1 MKESS
6 EPSLDNNMSIE
17 KLTTELLTL
26 ERKIILLLNE
36 HKNLKASISDLNAI
50 NNDLQKQV
58 ESKNEQIASFQNQ
71 IKISKIAGSVGAD
84 RGDAS
89 ELKKKIDEYVD
100 EIDRCIAH
108 LSQ

>member
-1 MKESS
+1 
-6 EPSLDNNMSIE
+6 MSTE
-17 KLTTELLTL
+17 KLSTELHSL
-26 ERKIILLLNE
+26 ERKINLLLNE
-36 HKNLKASISDLNAI
+36 HKSLKASI
-50 NNDLQKQV
+50 NDLKGQNSNLQ
-58 ESKNEQIASFQNQ
+58 EQLRAKDDQMSSFQNQ

>member
-1 MKESS
+1 MALERI
-6 EPSLDNNMSIE
+6 N
-17 KLTTELLTL
+17 TELQSL
-26 ERKIILLLNE
+26 ERKISLLLNE
-36 HKNLKASISDLNAI
+36 HKSLKSQNLQLKDQNFALEEQLN
-50 NNDLQKQV
+50 
-58 ESKNEQIASFQNQ
+58 SRNEQVQSFQNQ

-89 ELKKKIDEYVD
+89 ELKKKIDEYVS

>member
-1 MKESS
+1 MS
-6 EPSLDNNMSIE
+6 EE
-17 KLTTELLTL
+17 KLTTELQSL
-26 ERKIILLLNE
+26 ERKINLLLTE
-36 HKNLKASISDLNAI
+36 HNSLKASITDLKGQNST
-50 NNDLQKQV
+50 LQ
-58 ESKNEQIASFQNQ
+58 EQLKVKDQQLSSFQNQ

-89 ELKKKIDEYVD
+89 NLKKKIDEYVN

>member
-1 MKESS
+1 
-6 EPSLDNNMSIE
+6 
-17 KLTTELLTL
+17 
-26 ERKIILLLNE
+26 LLNE
-36 HKNLKASISDLNAI
+36 HKNLKSQNHQLKDQ
-50 NNDLQKQV
+50 NNVLEEMLK
-58 ESKNEQIASFQNQ
+58 SKNEQVQSFQNQ

-89 ELKKKIDEYVD
+89 ELKKKIDEYVN

>member
-1 MKESS
+1 MA
-6 EPSLDNNMSIE
+6 NNHLNS
-17 KLTTELLTL
+17 ELLSL
-26 ERKIILLLNE
+26 ERKISLLLNE
-36 HKNLKASISDLNAI
+36 HRSLKSSLTQLQNQNKELQSQLSTKHDQI
-50 NNDLQKQV
+50 NR
-58 ESKNEQIASFQNQ
+58 FQNQ

-89 ELKKKIDEYVD
+89 ELKRMIDEYVD

>member
-1 MKESS
+1 MALERI
-6 EPSLDNNMSIE
+6 N
-17 KLTTELLTL
+17 TELQSL
-26 ERKIILLLNE
+26 ERKISLLLNE
-36 HKNLKASISDLNAI
+36 HKSLKSQNLQLKDQNSALEE
-50 NNDLQKQV
+50 QV
-58 ESKNEQIASFQNQ
+58 KSRNEQVQSFQNQ

-89 ELKKKIDEYVD
+89 ELKKKIDEYVS

>member
-1 MKESS
+1 MALEQINS
-6 EPSLDNNMSIE
+6 ELQS
-17 KLTTELLTL
+17 L
-26 ERKIILLLNE
+26 ERKISLLLNE
-36 HKNLKASISDLNAI
+36 HKSLKSQNHQLKDQNYALEEQ
-50 NNDLQKQV
+50 LK
-58 ESKNEQIASFQNQ
+58 SKNEQVQSFQNQ

-89 ELKKKIDEYVD
+89 ELKKKIDEYVN

>member
-1 MKESS
+1 MALERINS
-6 EPSLDNNMSIE
+6 ELQS
-17 KLTTELLTL
+17 L
-26 ERKIILLLNE
+26 ERKISLLLNE
-36 HKNLKASISDLNAI
+36 HKSLKSQNHQLKDQNKVLEEMLN
-50 NNDLQKQV
+50 
-58 ESKNEQIASFQNQ
+58 SKNEQVQSFQNQ

-89 ELKKKIDEYVD
+89 ELKKKIDEYVN